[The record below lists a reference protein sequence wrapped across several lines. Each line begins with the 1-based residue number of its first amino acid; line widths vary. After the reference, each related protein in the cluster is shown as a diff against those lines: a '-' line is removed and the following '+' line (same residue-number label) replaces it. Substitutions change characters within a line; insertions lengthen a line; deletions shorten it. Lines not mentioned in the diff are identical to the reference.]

1 MAVVVDINVLVDAVT
16 GLEPD
21 ANFESWP
28 SPHPVRG
35 DPAANTLGVL
45 NDPKEFAL
53 WLSPHILDGTGRVLR
68 EYFGWSAA
76 RAAQYLDIL
85 VRIATR
91 SGGATIEPDVE
102 VSDCEDWE
110 DNRILE
116 LAADSGAVLIVSRR
130 WSPARHESMAWH
142 ACRGSEHFV
151 SKVDAMRRA
160 QRRIDAT
167 AAEMVEAHS
176 KALDILADSDAAP
189 E

>member
-16 GLEPD
+16 GQESE
-21 ANFESWP
+21 ATFESWP
-28 SPHPVRG
+28 SPPPVRG

-45 NDPKEFAL
+45 NDAREFAL
-53 WLSPHILDGTGRVLR
+53 WLSPHILDGTDRVLR
-68 EYFGWSAA
+68 EYFGWSAT

-85 VRIATR
+85 ARIAIR

-116 LAADSGAVLIVSRR
+116 LAADSGAVLIVSSDSHLLDMSPRR
-130 WSPARHESMAWH
+130 GTPVVDPIT
-142 ACRGSEHFV
+142 FV

-160 QRRIDAT
+160 QGRLGRT
-167 AAEMVEAHS
+167 RTT
-176 KALDILADSDAAP
+176 L
-189 E
+189 